1 MNVHMRP
8 GFHAPQTGEDLA
20 ALVAAAAGSRTPI
33 EVRGRGSKID
43 VGRPLQTAAIVSTEA
58 MVGVSLYEPTELVLS
73 AHAGTPVADIEVL
86 LAEYGQEFAF
96 EPLDLGPA
104 LGFDPGQTS
113 IGAMLATNLSGARRI
128 LAGAV
133 RDHALGVKAVNGRGE
148 LFKAG
153 GRVMKNVTGYDLSR
167 ALAGSWG
174 TLAVMTEVTL
184 KVLPARQEARTILCF
199 GLPDAT
205 AVEAMRLATGTPF
218 EVSGAVHLQKDLVA
232 RLSDPAV
239 AGAGKAVT
247 ALRVENFASS
257 VRYRASRLKELLAAY
272 NPDAELDTAR
282 SHAFWNE
289 LRGLKMC
296 CGKPERPLWRIS
308 TAASGAARL
317 VAAIARTLDIQAFYD
332 WGGGL
337 VWLETSPILDGGAI
351 EIRRSLAEFGGHAT
365 LIRADAMTR
374 ASIDVFQPLDAP
386 LMALSQRLKAAFD
399 PYGILNP
406 GRIYPET

>member
-1 MNVHMRP
+1 
-8 GFHAPQTGEDLA
+8 
-20 ALVAAAAGSRTPI
+20 
-33 EVRGRGSKID
+33 
-43 VGRPLQTAAIVSTEA
+43 
-58 MVGVSLYEPTELVLS
+58 
-73 AHAGTPVADIEVL
+73 
-86 LAEYGQEFAF
+86 
-96 EPLDLGPA
+96 
-104 LGFDPGQTS
+104 
-113 IGAMLATNLSGARRI
+113 
-128 LAGAV
+128 
-133 RDHALGVKAVNGRGE
+133 VNGRGE
-148 LFKAG
+148 QFKAG

-167 ALAGSWG
+167 TLAGSWG

-232 RLSDPAV
+232 RLTDPAV

-289 LRGLKMC
+289 LRGLKMF
-296 CGKPERPLWRIS
+296 CGKPERPLWRIC

-317 VAAIARTLDIQAFYD
+317 VAAIARTLDTQAFYD
-332 WGGGL
+332 WGGSL
-337 VWLETSPILDGGAI
+337 IWLETSPILDGGAI

-386 LMALSQRLKAAFD
+386 LMALSNRLKAAFD

-406 GRIYPET
+406 GRMYPET